1 MNRRLF
7 LAELTR
13 YAALAAIV
21 PNDWR
26 VIQRA
31 RFADDPFLLGVASGD
46 PTPTGAV
53 IWTRLA
59 PRPLEP
65 GAGMAG
71 QRVVVTWEVAEDDGF
86 SRIVQSGRATAVP
99 ELAHSV
105 HVDVNGLAPGR
116 WYVYRF
122 RAGDATSPVGRVRT
136 TPATGTMAPLAFA
149 FVSCQ
154 HYEQGLYTAYQH
166 LAREELDLVA
176 HLGDYIYEYGVIEG
190 RPRRHSVRE
199 CLTLDDYRE
208 RYAQYKTDAYLQ
220 AAHAR
225 CPWVVTWDDH
235 EVDNNY
241 ANLVGENGLESA
253 EQMHERRAAAYQ
265 AWWEHQAVRVS
276 RARSWADLSI
286 TRTMEWGALARFWVL
301 DTRQYRSPHA
311 CNGSA
316 GGHIVPCADWTDT
329 ARTLLGD
336 AQEKWLLSGLG
347 STRTRWEVL
356 ANQVMMSPYDN
367 TVGAEQRFSMDTWNG
382 YPAARERVLQ
392 AVAARA
398 PNRTVVLTGDIH
410 SNWVSELKSSFLKPG
425 GRTIATELV
434 GTSISSGG
442 DGADSYA
449 RPEVLA
455 ENPHIKWHNG
465 RRGYVSCRVT
475 PDEWSTAYRT
485 VPFVTRPDAPLET
498 PSTWLMWPGQP
509 GIQRA

>member
-190 RPRRHSVRE
+190 RPRRHSV
-199 CLTLDDYRE
+199 
-208 RYAQYKTDAYLQ
+208 
-220 AAHAR
+220 
-225 CPWVVTWDDH
+225 
-235 EVDNNY
+235 
-241 ANLVGENGLESA
+241 
-253 EQMHERRAAAYQ
+253 
-265 AWWEHQAVRVS
+265 
-276 RARSWADLSI
+276 
-286 TRTMEWGALARFWVL
+286 
-301 DTRQYRSPHA
+301 
-311 CNGSA
+311 
-316 GGHIVPCADWTDT
+316 
-329 ARTLLGD
+329 
-336 AQEKWLLSGLG
+336 
-347 STRTRWEVL
+347 
-356 ANQVMMSPYDN
+356 
-367 TVGAEQRFSMDTWNG
+367 
-382 YPAARERVLQ
+382 
-392 AVAARA
+392 
-398 PNRTVVLTGDIH
+398 
-410 SNWVSELKSSFLKPG
+410 
-425 GRTIATELV
+425 
-434 GTSISSGG
+434 
-442 DGADSYA
+442 
-449 RPEVLA
+449 
-455 ENPHIKWHNG
+455 
-465 RRGYVSCRVT
+465 
-475 PDEWSTAYRT
+475 
-485 VPFVTRPDAPLET
+485 
-498 PSTWLMWPGQP
+498 
-509 GIQRA
+509 